1 MTRRLGPRDRVAVFL
16 GTLAGE
22 AARRL
27 GRGGGTALPGLVATR
42 VAPGVTEQLARLP
55 DAGSVVVT
63 GTNGKTTTAHLLAG
77 IAAAAGLD
85 PIANRSGSNLERGI
99 VSAYLDA
106 RHEAGDGA
114 RPRLGVLE
122 VDEAA
127 LPGLLPTLRPR
138 AALFLNL
145 FRDQL
150 DRYGEVDSV
159 AEGWRE
165 MLVADG
171 NGLTLVLNADDPP
184 IAQLAETGRG
194 EVVTFGIEDRG
205 VALAGDEHASDARF
219 CECGAA
225 FRYEAVF
232 LGQAGLWRCDGCDR
246 ARPTPDVAAHDVRA
260 GNGATTFALAV
271 AGDRVEVELPLEGL
285 YAVYNALGAAAAAHA
300 LGIEADAIAS
310 ALAEAAPAFG
320 RQESFALDGRDVR
333 MWLAKNPAG
342 LNAVLRTLAPPPT
355 PADAGIP
362 RGSDDAGIPR
372 GTEEEPRQRL
382 HLMAL
387 LNDGIQDG
395 RDVSWIYDADL
406 ELLAGRVAS
415 LVVSGDRAADLALRC
430 DLAGLRVDVVQPQVG
445 VALARSLQLAPAGA
459 RVDVVATY
467 TAMIEMRELL
477 AEWTGVAPYWATP
490 EPRTRGYPAESRT
503 RGYPAGP
510 STRGPA

>member
-1 MTRRLGPRDRVAVFL
+1 MTGRLGPRDRVAVLL

-27 GRGGGTALPGLVATR
+27 GRGGGTALPGLVATS
-42 VAPGVTEQLARLP
+42 VAPGVTRQLARLP

-77 IAAAAGLD
+77 IAVAAGYE

-106 RHEAGDGA
+106 HDDGGEGGT
-114 RPRLGVLE
+114 PRLGVIE

-127 LPGLLPTLRPR
+127 LPGLLPVLRPR

-165 MLVADG
+165 MLVGDG
-171 NGLTLVLNADDPP
+171 SGLTLVLNADDPP
-184 IAQLAETGRG
+184 IAQLTETGRG

-205 VALAGDEHASDARF
+205 VAIEGDEHASDARF

-225 FRYEAVF
+225 FRYDAVF
-232 LGQAGLWRCDGCDR
+232 LGHAGLWRCDGCDR
-246 ARPTPDVAAHDVRA
+246 ARPAPDVAAHEVHVGD
-260 GNGATTFALAV
+260 GGSTFTLDV
-271 AGDRVEVELPLEGL
+271 AGERVEVELPFEGL
-285 YAVYNALGAAAAAHA
+285 YTVYNALGAAAAAHA
-300 LGIEADAIAS
+300 LGIEGGVIAS
-310 ALAEAAPAFG
+310 ALADAAPAFG
-320 RQESFALDGRDVR
+320 RQEAFQLDGRDVR

-342 LNAVLRTLAPPPT
+342 LNAVLRTLAPPPVT
-355 PADAGIP
+355 T
-362 RGSDDAGIPR
+362 DD
-372 GTEEEPRQRL
+372 EEPPAGL

-406 ELLAGRVAS
+406 ELLAGRVES
-415 LVVSGDRAADLALRC
+415 LVASGGRAADLALRC
-430 DLAGLRVDVVQPQVG
+430 DLAGLQVDVVQPQVG
-445 VALARSLQLAPAGA
+445 VALARAVQLVPQGG
-459 RVDVVATY
+459 RLDIVATY

-477 AEWTGVAPYWATP
+477 AEWTGIAPYWSAPPTAG
-490 EPRTRGYPAESRT
+490 RGRA
-503 RGYPAGP
+503 
-510 STRGPA
+510 

>member
-16 GTLAGE
+16 GTLAGA

-27 GRGGGTALPGLVATR
+27 GRGGGTALPGLVATS

-77 IAAAAGLD
+77 IAGAAGLD

-106 RHEAGDGA
+106 RSEAGEHDG
-114 RPRLGVLE
+114 PRLGVLE

-127 LPGLLPTLRPR
+127 LPGLLPALRPR
-138 AALFLNL
+138 AVLFLNL

-171 NGLTLVLNADDPP
+171 SGLTLVLNADDPP

-232 LGQAGLWRCDGCDR
+232 LGQAGLWCCDGCGR

-260 GNGATTFALAV
+260 GNGATTFALVV
-271 AGDRVEVELPLEGL
+271 AGERVEVRLPLEGL

-300 LGIEADAIAS
+300 LGIEADVIAS

-342 LNAVLRTLAPPPT
+342 LNAVLRTLAPPVAT
-355 PADAGIP
+355 PDAGMP
-362 RGSDDAGIPR
+362 SSPD
-372 GTEEEPRQRL
+372 EEPSSGL

-445 VALARSLQLAPAGA
+445 VALARALQLAPQGA

-490 EPRTRGYPAESRT
+490 EPRTREH
-503 RGYPAGP
+503 PAGP
-510 STRGPA
+510 SRPGAA

>member
-1 MTRRLGPRDRVAVFL
+1 MTGRLGPRDRVAVLL

-27 GRGGGTALPGLVATR
+27 GRGGGTALPGLVATS

-77 IAAAAGLD
+77 IAGAAGYD

-106 RHEAGDGA
+106 QDGGAA
-114 RPRLGVLE
+114 RTPRLGVIE

-127 LPGLLPTLRPR
+127 LPGLLPVLRPR

-165 MLVADG
+165 MLVGDG
-171 NGLTLVLNADDPP
+171 SGLTLVLNADDPP

-205 VALAGDEHASDARF
+205 VAIEGDEHASDARF

-225 FRYEAVF
+225 FSYDAVF
-232 LGQAGLWRCDGCDR
+232 LGHAGLWRCGGCDR
-246 ARPTPDVAAHDVRA
+246 ARPTPDVAAYEVHVGA
-260 GNGATTFALAV
+260 GASTFTLDV
-271 AGDRVEVELPLEGL
+271 AGERVEVELPLEGL

-300 LGIEADAIAS
+300 LGIEAGVIAS

-320 RQESFALDGRDVR
+320 RQEAFQLDGRDVR
-333 MWLAKNPAG
+333 IWLAKNPAG
-342 LNAVLRTLAPPPT
+342 LNAVLRTLAATQAAPDDDER
-355 PADAGIP
+355 A
-362 RGSDDAGIPR
+362 RG
-372 GTEEEPRQRL
+372 L
-382 HLMAL
+382 HVMAL

-406 ELLAGRVAS
+406 ELLAGRVES
-415 LVVSGDRAADLALRC
+415 LVASGDRAADLALRC
-430 DLAGLRVDVVQPQVG
+430 DLARLPVDVVQPQVG
-445 VALARSLQLAPAGA
+445 VALARAVQLVPKGG
-459 RVDVVATY
+459 RLDVVATY

-477 AEWTGVAPYWATP
+477 AEWTGVAPYWAASMP
-490 EPRTRGYPAESRT
+490 ARRGRA
-503 RGYPAGP
+503 
-510 STRGPA
+510 

>member
-1 MTRRLGPRDRVAVFL
+1 MTRRLGPRDRAAVLL
-16 GTLAGE
+16 GSLAGE

-27 GRGGGTALPGLVATR
+27 GRGGGTALPGLIATS
-42 VAPGVTEQLARLP
+42 VAPGVTARLARMP
-55 DAGSVVVT
+55 GGGSVVVT
-63 GTNGKTTTAHLLAG
+63 GTNGKTTTSHLLAG
-77 IAAAAGLD
+77 VARAAGLD

-106 RHEAGDGA
+106 LAGPTAAGGA
-114 RPRLGVLE
+114 RLGVLE

-127 LPGLLPTLRPR
+127 LPDLLPVLRPR

-165 MLVADG
+165 MLLGDG
-171 NGLTLVLNADDPP
+171 SGLALVLNADDPP
-184 IAQLAETGRG
+184 IAQLAELGRG
-194 EVVTFGIEDRG
+194 DVVTFGIEDRA
-205 VALAGDEHASDARF
+205 VALDADEHASDARF

-246 ARPTPDVAAHDVRA
+246 ARPTPDVAAHDVRV
-260 GNGATTFALAV
+260 GHGGTTFTLDLA
-271 AGDRVEVELPLEGL
+271 GRRVEVDLPLAGL

-300 LGIEADAIAS
+300 LGIEADEIAA
-310 ALAEAAPAFG
+310 ALASAAPAFG
-320 RQESFALDGRDVR
+320 RQEAFTLDGREVR

-342 LNAVLRTLAPPPT
+342 LNAVLRTLAPPPGD
-355 PADAGIP
+355 AD
-362 RGSDDAGIPR
+362 GSPG
-372 GTEEEPRQRL
+372 L
-382 HLMAL
+382 HVMAL

-395 RDVSWIYDADL
+395 RDVSWIYDADI
-406 ELLAGRVAS
+406 ELLAGHVES
-415 LVVSGDRAADLALRC
+415 LVVSGDRAPDLALRC
-430 DLAGLRVDVVQPQVG
+430 HLAGLRVDEVQPQAG
-445 VALARSLQLAPAGA
+445 VALARALQLAPPGA

-477 AEWTGVAPYWATP
+477 AEWTGAAPYWAASA
-490 EPRTRGYPAESRT
+490 ERSPA
-503 RGYPAGP
+503 
-510 STRGPA
+510 